1 MKKRKHYNEITTWA
15 KGETIQRMREDKKWE
30 DVWWWPSFSENYEYR
45 VKPRVCS
52 INGIE
57 FPKPIRELE
66 RGETYFVVDIT
77 TPELFLKL
85 EYECRVYEDYWLSS
99 GLCHSNEWAAKD
111 HAKAILS
118 ATGVET

>member
-1 MKKRKHYNEITTWA
+1 MKKRKHYNEIIAWA
-15 KGETIQRMREDKKWE
+15 KGETIQRLSEDKEWE
-30 DVWWWPSFSENYEYR
+30 DVPRPSFNEGYEYR

-57 FPKPIRELE
+57 FPEPIRELE
-66 RGETYFVVDIT
+66 WGETYFVVDIT

-85 EYECRVYEDYWLSS
+85 EYEGRWLPDYWLSS

-118 ATGVET
+118 ATGAET